1 MPISEIR
8 PAQSKS
14 AKKGKKLQSTVLPG
28 GEAPEPEAYLEGI
41 VKSEPGMAVPSQ
53 IRSQA
58 KLMPKEN
65 AQNAKMVVVLS
76 NGKMKVHNLIKKIFF
91 SGQAVQKSSKTIC
104 ENVRE
109 RLGLEQHVQIS
120 DSRGCMWRSGT
131 SL

>member
-28 GEAPEPEAYLEGI
+28 GEAPEPEAYFEGI
-41 VKSEPGMAVPSQ
+41 VKSEPGVAEIPSQ

-65 AQNAKMVVVLS
+65 DHNAKMVVVLS
-76 NGKMKVHNLIKKIFF
+76 NGKMKVHNLIKKIIFL
-91 SGQAVQKSSKTIC
+91 SGQAI
-104 ENVRE
+104 
-109 RLGLEQHVQIS
+109 
-120 DSRGCMWRSGT
+120 
-131 SL
+131 